1 MKALLPNYLIHLYYS
16 IIRAFKVDDLRVCMV
31 PAVDFGEVVR
41 VGSLGP
47 TSICSSTGGA
57 AWDVCALPIWSN

>member
-1 MKALLPNYLIHLYYS
+1 
-16 IIRAFKVDDLRVCMV
+16 MV
-31 PAVDFGEVVR
+31 PAVDFGEAVR

>member
-1 MKALLPNYLIHLYYS
+1 MFKAILIGTVESTFTELFNPF
-16 IIRAFKVDDLRVCMV
+16 IL
-31 PAVDFGEVVR
+31 R